1 MSIVRLRYANVTS
14 RKISSHINCGNAS
27 QSRVKD
33 FYASKPVRAR
43 LQVQEASIAYEM
55 KNMNIKSTVSSCLAM
70 AAPLVLGA
78 GLAWGVTPNARTFTE
93 GQQTKVQ
100 GVIIS
105 RDGETIKLRADD
117 DSIGTVDLTSETKIQ
132 LRRGIFHG
140 KAVMSMDQLVPGLHV
155 EAQGKGNAKGDLV
168 ADKVFF
174 DPNSMKA
181 SRQIDTRVSPLEAR
195 AGTLEGRA
203 GTLEGRASQMEGR
216 ASQLEGKEGQL
227 EDGQRQ
233 LGTQVG
239 QVKTDADKANQG
251 VVAVNGRVGDIDN
264 YDVKD
269 TATVYF
275 KLNSAV
281 LSDEAKASLDD
292 LAKKAQT
299 QKGYMLDV
307 EGFADTTG
315 KAARNQVLSEARA
328 QAVIHYLE
336 QQANIPV
343 RRILAPTG
351 MGTSHEVAENTTAN
365 GRKMNRRVEV
375 KVLVSQGLVGS
386 NSMPNTPADASTKP
400 DQSAH

>member
-1 MSIVRLRYANVTS
+1 
-14 RKISSHINCGNAS
+14 
-27 QSRVKD
+27 
-33 FYASKPVRAR
+33 
-43 LQVQEASIAYEM
+43 
-55 KNMNIKSTVSSCLAM
+55 M
-70 AAPLVLGA
+70 AAPVVLSA
-78 GLAWGVTPNARTFTE
+78 GLAWGVTPNARTFTD
-93 GQQTKVQ
+93 GQKTNVQ

-117 DSIGTVDLTSETKIQ
+117 DSIGTIDLTSTTKIQ
-132 LRRGIFHG
+132 LKKGFFKG
-140 KAVMSMDQLVPGLHV
+140 KSTLTTDALVPGLHV
-155 EAQGKGNAKGDLV
+155 EAQGKGNSKGDLV
-168 ADKVFF
+168 ADKVTF
-174 DPNSMKA
+174 DPTAMKA
-181 SRQIDTRVSPLEAR
+181 SRSIDTRVSPLEAR

-216 ASQLEGKEGQL
+216 ATTIEGKQGQL

-239 QVKTDADKANQG
+239 QVKGDADRANQG
-251 VVAVNGRVGDIDN
+251 VTAVNGRVGDIDN

-292 LAKKAQT
+292 LAKKAQA

-315 KAARNQVLSEARA
+315 KAPRNQVLSESRA

-336 QQANIPV
+336 QQANVPV

-351 MGTSHEVAENTTAN
+351 MGTSHEAAENTTAQ

-375 KVLVSQGLVGS
+375 KVLVSQGLVGGSS
-386 NSMPNTPADASTKP
+386 NPNTPADASTKP
-400 DQSAH
+400 DATAH